1 MLSPPA
7 FSFLSIIKDLG
18 PDLKQAMRPSLET
31 GAVLDGLVSENHR
44 TDFGAGL

>member
-31 GAVLDGLVSENHR
+31 GALLDALVSKNYCI
-44 TDFGAGL
+44 DFGVGL